1 MGKLRSIR
9 GHFFIP
15 KDVRKLAIILIIN
28 IIKKKKGT
36 LNGSQKNSKRE
47 MKSGSEN
54 NKGLTVE
61 KLRMIK
67 GYESVSDEQANKIV
81 LSIKK
86 LAVLIC
92 EHLSKLKK
100 RNEIDELNNSGSA
113 KIISLNTENNN
124 SEIEYRKQA

>member
-1 MGKLRSIR
+1 
-9 GHFFIP
+9 
-15 KDVRKLAIILIIN
+15 
-28 IIKKKKGT
+28 
-36 LNGSQKNSKRE
+36 
-47 MKSGSEN
+47 MKSESEN

-86 LAVLIC
+86 LAILLC

-100 RNEIDELNNSGSA
+100 KNEIDDSSET
-113 KIISLNTENNN
+113 KIILLNTENDV

>member
-1 MGKLRSIR
+1 MSNELRES
-9 GHFFIP
+9 
-15 KDVRKLAIILIIN
+15 KKRK
-28 IIKKKKGT
+28 
-36 LNGSQKNSKRE
+36 
-47 MKSGSEN
+47 MKSESEN
-54 NKGLTVE
+54 NKGLTIE

-100 RNEIDELNNSGSA
+100 KNEMDDSNEA
-113 KIISLNTENNN
+113 KIILLNTENDV

>member
-1 MGKLRSIR
+1 M
-9 GHFFIP
+9 
-15 KDVRKLAIILIIN
+15 
-28 IIKKKKGT
+28 
-36 LNGSQKNSKRE
+36 LNESVMNAKRE
-47 MKSGSEN
+47 MKSVSEN

-86 LAVLIC
+86 LAVLLC

-100 RNEIDELNNSGSA
+100 KNETDDSNEA
-113 KIISLNTENNN
+113 KIILLNTENDV

>member
-1 MGKLRSIR
+1 MNKE
-9 GHFFIP
+9 
-15 KDVRKLAIILIIN
+15 V
-28 IIKKKKGT
+28 IKIE
-36 LNGSQKNSKRE
+36 KRE

-86 LAVLIC
+86 LAVLLC

-100 RNEIDELNNSGSA
+100 KNESYDSSEA
-113 KIISLNTENNN
+113 KIILLNTENDV

>member
-1 MGKLRSIR
+1 
-9 GHFFIP
+9 
-15 KDVRKLAIILIIN
+15 
-28 IIKKKKGT
+28 
-36 LNGSQKNSKRE
+36 
-47 MKSGSEN
+47 MKSESEN

-67 GYESVSDEQANKIV
+67 GYESVSDEQAIKIV

-86 LAVLIC
+86 LAVLLC

-100 RNEIDELNNSGSA
+100 QNETVDSSEA
-113 KIISLNTENNN
+113 KIILMNTENDV

>member
-1 MGKLRSIR
+1 
-9 GHFFIP
+9 
-15 KDVRKLAIILIIN
+15 
-28 IIKKKKGT
+28 
-36 LNGSQKNSKRE
+36 
-47 MKSGSEN
+47 MKSESEN

-86 LAVLIC
+86 LAVLLC
-92 EHLSKLKK
+92 EHLSKLKNK
-100 RNEIDELNNSGSA
+100 NEMEDSNEA
-113 KIISLNTENNN
+113 KIILLNTENDV

>member
-1 MGKLRSIR
+1 
-9 GHFFIP
+9 
-15 KDVRKLAIILIIN
+15 
-28 IIKKKKGT
+28 
-36 LNGSQKNSKRE
+36 
-47 MKSGSEN
+47 MKSESEN

-86 LAVLIC
+86 LAVLLC

-100 RNEIDELNNSGSA
+100 KNEIDDSSEA
-113 KIISLNTENNN
+113 KIILLNTEKDV

>member
-1 MGKLRSIR
+1 
-9 GHFFIP
+9 
-15 KDVRKLAIILIIN
+15 
-28 IIKKKKGT
+28 
-36 LNGSQKNSKRE
+36 
-47 MKSGSEN
+47 MKSESEN

-86 LAVLIC
+86 LAVLLC

-100 RNEIDELNNSGSA
+100 KKEVDELNISGDA
-113 KIISLNTENNN
+113 KIIPLNSENNN

>member
-1 MGKLRSIR
+1 
-9 GHFFIP
+9 
-15 KDVRKLAIILIIN
+15 
-28 IIKKKKGT
+28 
-36 LNGSQKNSKRE
+36 
-47 MKSGSEN
+47 MKSESEN

-86 LAVLIC
+86 LAVLLC
-92 EHLSKLKK
+92 EHLSKLKRK
-100 RNEIDELNNSGSA
+100 NEIDELNNSNDT
-113 KIISLNTENNN
+113 KIILLKTENDD

>member
-1 MGKLRSIR
+1 
-9 GHFFIP
+9 
-15 KDVRKLAIILIIN
+15 
-28 IIKKKKGT
+28 
-36 LNGSQKNSKRE
+36 
-47 MKSGSEN
+47 MKSESEN

-86 LAVLIC
+86 LAVLLC

-100 RNEIDELNNSGSA
+100 KKETDDSSEA
-113 KIISLNTENNN
+113 KIILLNTENDV

>member
-1 MGKLRSIR
+1 
-9 GHFFIP
+9 
-15 KDVRKLAIILIIN
+15 
-28 IIKKKKGT
+28 
-36 LNGSQKNSKRE
+36 
-47 MKSGSEN
+47 MKSESEN

-86 LAVLIC
+86 LAVLLC
-92 EHLSKLKK
+92 EHLSKIKK
-100 RNEIDELNNSGSA
+100 KNEIDESREA
-113 KIISLNTENNN
+113 KIILLNTEKDV

>member
-1 MGKLRSIR
+1 MNER
-9 GHFFIP
+9 
-15 KDVRKLAIILIIN
+15 VRK
-28 IIKKKKGT
+28 
-36 LNGSQKNSKRE
+36 QKRE
-47 MKSGSEN
+47 MKSESEN

-86 LAVLIC
+86 LAVLLC
-92 EHLSKLKK
+92 EHLSKLKRK
-100 RNEIDELNNSGSA
+100 NEIDELNNSNDT
-113 KIISLNTENNN
+113 KIILLKTENDD

>member
-1 MGKLRSIR
+1 MNKSA
-9 GHFFIP
+9 
-15 KDVRKLAIILIIN
+15 RK
-28 IIKKKKGT
+28 
-36 LNGSQKNSKRE
+36 QKRE
-47 MKSGSEN
+47 MKSESEN

-86 LAVLIC
+86 LAVLLC

-100 RNEIDELNNSGSA
+100 KNEIDDSSEA
-113 KIISLNTENNN
+113 KIILLNTEKDE

>member
-1 MGKLRSIR
+1 
-9 GHFFIP
+9 
-15 KDVRKLAIILIIN
+15 
-28 IIKKKKGT
+28 
-36 LNGSQKNSKRE
+36 
-47 MKSGSEN
+47 MKSESEN

-81 LSIKK
+81 ISIKK
-86 LAVLIC
+86 LAVLLC

-100 RNEIDELNNSGSA
+100 KNETDDSSEA
-113 KIISLNTENNN
+113 KIILLNTENEV

>member
-1 MGKLRSIR
+1 
-9 GHFFIP
+9 
-15 KDVRKLAIILIIN
+15 
-28 IIKKKKGT
+28 
-36 LNGSQKNSKRE
+36 
-47 MKSGSEN
+47 MKSESEN

-86 LAVLIC
+86 LAVLLC

-100 RNEIDELNNSGSA
+100 KKEVDELNISGDA
-113 KIISLNTENNN
+113 KIIPLNSENND

>member
-1 MGKLRSIR
+1 M
-9 GHFFIP
+9 
-15 KDVRKLAIILIIN
+15 
-28 IIKKKKGT
+28 
-36 LNGSQKNSKRE
+36 KRE
-47 MKSGSEN
+47 SEN
-54 NKGLTVE
+54 NRGLTVE

-86 LAVLIC
+86 LAVLLC

-100 RNEIDELNNSGSA
+100 KNEMDVSSEA
-113 KIISLNTENNN
+113 KIILLNTENDV

>member
-1 MGKLRSIR
+1 
-9 GHFFIP
+9 
-15 KDVRKLAIILIIN
+15 
-28 IIKKKKGT
+28 
-36 LNGSQKNSKRE
+36 
-47 MKSGSEN
+47 MKSESEN

-86 LAVLIC
+86 LAVLLC

-100 RNEIDELNNSGSA
+100 KNEIDDSSEA
-113 KIISLNTENNN
+113 KIILLKTENDD
-124 SEIEYRKQA
+124 SGIEYRKQA

>member
-1 MGKLRSIR
+1 
-9 GHFFIP
+9 
-15 KDVRKLAIILIIN
+15 
-28 IIKKKKGT
+28 
-36 LNGSQKNSKRE
+36 
-47 MKSGSEN
+47 MKSESEN

-67 GYESVSDEQANKIV
+67 GYESVGDEQANKIV

-86 LAVLIC
+86 LAVLLC

-100 RNEIDELNNSGSA
+100 QNETDDSSEA
-113 KIISLNTENNN
+113 KIILMNTENDV

>member
-1 MGKLRSIR
+1 M
-9 GHFFIP
+9 
-15 KDVRKLAIILIIN
+15 
-28 IIKKKKGT
+28 IIKRGVERIARK
-36 LNGSQKNSKRE
+36 QKRE
-47 MKSGSEN
+47 MKSESEN

-67 GYESVSDEQANKIV
+67 GYENVSDEQANKIV

-86 LAVLIC
+86 LAVLLC

-100 RNEIDELNNSGSA
+100 KNETDDSSEA
-113 KIISLNTENNN
+113 KIILLNTENDV

>member
-1 MGKLRSIR
+1 
-9 GHFFIP
+9 
-15 KDVRKLAIILIIN
+15 V
-28 IIKKKKGT
+28 
-36 LNGSQKNSKRE
+36 LNGSQKRE
-47 MKSGSEN
+47 MKSESEN

-86 LAVLIC
+86 LAVLLC

-100 RNEIDELNNSGSA
+100 KNEIDESSEA
-113 KIISLNTENNN
+113 KIILLNTENDV

>member
-1 MGKLRSIR
+1 MNKSA
-9 GHFFIP
+9 
-15 KDVRKLAIILIIN
+15 RK
-28 IIKKKKGT
+28 
-36 LNGSQKNSKRE
+36 QKRE
-47 MKSGSEN
+47 MKSESEN

-86 LAVLIC
+86 LAVLLC
-92 EHLSKLKK
+92 EHLLKLKK
-100 RNEIDELNNSGSA
+100 KNEIDDSSEA
-113 KIISLNTENNN
+113 KIILLNTEKDE

>member
-1 MGKLRSIR
+1 
-9 GHFFIP
+9 
-15 KDVRKLAIILIIN
+15 
-28 IIKKKKGT
+28 
-36 LNGSQKNSKRE
+36 
-47 MKSGSEN
+47 MKSESEN

-92 EHLSKLKK
+92 EHLSKFKK
-100 RNEIDELNNSGSA
+100 KHEIDDSSEA
-113 KIISLNTENNN
+113 KIILLNTENDV

>member
-1 MGKLRSIR
+1 
-9 GHFFIP
+9 
-15 KDVRKLAIILIIN
+15 
-28 IIKKKKGT
+28 
-36 LNGSQKNSKRE
+36 
-47 MKSGSEN
+47 MKSESEN

-86 LAVLIC
+86 LAVLLC

-100 RNEIDELNNSGSA
+100 KKEIDELNNSGDA
-113 KIISLNTENNN
+113 KIIQLNSEIND

>member
-1 MGKLRSIR
+1 
-9 GHFFIP
+9 
-15 KDVRKLAIILIIN
+15 
-28 IIKKKKGT
+28 
-36 LNGSQKNSKRE
+36 

-86 LAVLIC
+86 LAVLLC

-100 RNEIDELNNSGSA
+100 KKEVDELNISGDA
-113 KIISLNTENNN
+113 KIIPLNSENNN

>member
-1 MGKLRSIR
+1 
-9 GHFFIP
+9 
-15 KDVRKLAIILIIN
+15 
-28 IIKKKKGT
+28 
-36 LNGSQKNSKRE
+36 
-47 MKSGSEN
+47 MKSESEN

-86 LAVLIC
+86 LAVLLC

-100 RNEIDELNNSGSA
+100 KNETDDSSEA
-113 KIISLNTENNN
+113 KIILLNTEKEV
-124 SEIEYRKQA
+124 SESEYRKQA

>member
-1 MGKLRSIR
+1 LNERA
-9 GHFFIP
+9 
-15 KDVRKLAIILIIN
+15 RK
-28 IIKKKKGT
+28 
-36 LNGSQKNSKRE
+36 QKRE
-47 MKSGSEN
+47 MKSESEN